1 MRFTT
6 TALITLLTTLT
17 LAQVTPNNAGAANV
31 GKGDGSQFITGGCVS
46 DADCSSGCC
55 AQVAATGD
63 GVCSAEAASEQ
74 NGKTGC
80 GFTDPNADAT
90 VAAAQ
95 EQVEQQGFKRVV
107 RRE

>member
-6 TALITLLTTLT
+6 TTLITLLTTLA
-17 LAQVTPNNAGAANV
+17 LAQLTPNNAGARNV
-31 GKGDGSQFITGGCVS
+31 GQGNGSQFITGGCVS

-80 GFTDPNADAT
+80 GFTDPNADA
-90 VAAAQ
+90 VIAAAQ
-95 EQVEQQGFKRVV
+95 AQVEQQGFKRIV
-107 RRE
+107 RKE